1 MQEIERGDLL
11 YANPLAA
18 EGDLAGFRLEGEA
31 VLSFPAGRL
40 RMQNALDPALGQR
53 SNFVLWCPEEFPPD
67 VAISWE
73 FHPIA
78 EPGLCMFFFATRGRR
93 GEDLFDPAL
102 APRHGIYDQYH
113 HGDLDGYH
121 VSYFRRRVP
130 EGRAFHV
137 CNLRKS
143 YGFHLAAQGPDP
155 CPASPTPRRPITC
168 AWTTSAPRFAF
179 PSTACPSCGSSTMA
193 RGTGH
198 SWAGARSAFGRWR
211 PSSASTPTCR
221 CTGRGICVDACAHRG
236 RAAEVR

>member
-1 MQEIERGDLL
+1 VQEIERGDLL

-155 CPASPTPRRPITC
+155 LPGVAD
-168 AWTTSAPRFAF
+168 AAPPYHLR
-179 PSTACPSCGSSTMA
+179 
-193 RGTGH
+193 
-198 SWAGARSAFGRWR
+198 
-211 PSSASTPTCR
+211 
-221 CTGRGICVDACAHRG
+221 VDHVG
-236 RAAEVR
+236 AEVRFSINDLPILRFVDDGARYGPLLGGGKIGFRQMAPLVGEYANLSVHRARYLR